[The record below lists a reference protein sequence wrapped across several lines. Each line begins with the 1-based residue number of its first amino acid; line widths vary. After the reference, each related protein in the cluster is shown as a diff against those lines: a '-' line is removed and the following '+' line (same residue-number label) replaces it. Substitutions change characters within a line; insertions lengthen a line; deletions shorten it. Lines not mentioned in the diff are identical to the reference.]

1 MEALIEHTII
11 QYFWEVLKP
20 SIKAK
25 INQCRRELDSFEE
38 LVKKAVKAEAKVALQ
53 PKLYAYKIDHCC
65 FWGTCPA
72 YNAKVQSFL
81 KDFKP
86 KNPKFKS

>member
-1 MEALIEHTII
+1 METLIERTMIR
-11 QYFWEVLKP
+11 YFWEVLKL

-38 LVKKAVKAEAKVALQ
+38 FVEKAVKAEAKVALQ
-53 PKLYAYKIDHCC
+53 PKLYAYKIDYRC

-72 YNAKVQSFL
+72 YNAKV
-81 KDFKP
+81 
-86 KNPKFKS
+86 